1 MFKKVLVAEDL
12 GSINHGIANI
22 LDDRTGIREVQQA
35 QYCDDAYLKCR
46 RALQDNKPFDLLIT
60 DLSFKES
67 HRERKL
73 ISGIQLIEAVK
84 TMQPDIKIIIYSM
97 EDRPQKV
104 KSFFTDQ
111 GINGYVC
118 KGRYGLNEL
127 IQAVIDVYND
137 KSFVSA
143 QLASAFTKNNMFELK
158 DYDIL
163 LLKHLSN
170 GLTQEQIGDYFKRQ
184 RISPNSTS
192 SIEKRLNKLKYN
204 FKAKNA
210 IHLIAMTKDLGLL

>member
-12 GSINHGIANI
+12 GSINHGIAHI

-46 RALQDNKPFDLLIT
+46 RALQDHKPFDLLIT

-73 ISGIQLIEAVK
+73 ISGTQLIEAVK
-84 TMQPDIKIIIYSM
+84 KMQPDIKVIIYSM
-97 EDRPQKV
+97 EDRSQKV
-104 KSFFTDQ
+104 KSYFSEI
-111 GINGYVC
+111 GIDGYVC

-127 IQAVIDVYND
+127 VQAVIDIYNG
-137 KSFVSA
+137 KSYV
-143 QLASAFTKNNMFELK
+143 
-158 DYDIL
+158 
-163 LLKHLSN
+163 N

-184 RISPNSTS
+184 HISPNSTS

-210 IHLIAMTKDLGLL
+210 IHLVAMTKDLGLL